1 MYDNTAL
8 IRHTIAHSYHGKL
21 ETVGQAR
28 RWGVQLYWHQRLRA
42 SLAQL
47 RVLVNGRCRHLR
59 NLDEIADTSIS
70 GRRELGIRTVPL
82 NQIIGSE
89 GRTHDF
95 DADFRP
101 LCSHNMDRWVGIAAA
116 QALGAILPPVE
127 LIQVGSA
134 YFVRDGN
141 HRISVA
147 NALGQIEIDAH
158 VTLWQTHNS

>member
-8 IRHTIAHSYHGKL
+8 IQQTIVYSHHGKVD
-21 ETVGQAR
+21 TVGQAR
-28 RWGVQLYWHQRLRA
+28 RLAVQLYWNQRLQA
-42 SLAQL
+42 SLSQL
-47 RVLVNGRCRHLR
+47 GALFTGRRRHLR
-59 NLDEIADTSIS
+59 SLDEMAQTSIS

-89 GRTHDF
+89 GRVNDF

-101 LCSHNMDRWVGIAAA
+101 RQAHNMDRWIGIAVARHM
-116 QALGAILPPVE
+116 GAILPPVE
-127 LIQVGSA
+127 LIQTGEA

-147 NALGQIEIDAH
+147 NALGQVEIDAR
-158 VTLWQTHNS
+158 VTLWQTN